1 MINSF
6 TNLLNLIKMAK
17 TKTTTTTRR
26 ATNVKPAMKTCTIT
40 GNKFEANTENF
51 YVNRNA
57 TDGLHPYHK
66 SIDNFRRT
74 TNASVDQVRKL
85 VTMIKG

>member
-17 TKTTTTTRR
+17 TKQ
-26 ATNVKPAMKTCTIT
+26 PIMKTCTIT
-40 GNKFEANTENF
+40 GNKFEANTKNF
-51 YVNRNA
+51 YVNHNA

>member
-1 MINSF
+1 MINFF
-6 TNLLNLIKMAK
+6 TNLLKSKTMAK
-17 TKTTTTTRR
+17 TKTTTRR
-26 ATNVKPAMKTCTIT
+26 TTNVKPAMKTCTIT
-40 GNKFEANTENF
+40 GNKFEANTKNF
-51 YVNRNA
+51 YVNHNA

-66 SIDNFRRT
+66 SIDNFRRS

>member
-1 MINSF
+1 MINF
-6 TNLLNLIKMAK
+6 FNNLLKSKTMAK
-17 TKTTTTTRR
+17 TKQP
-26 ATNVKPAMKTCTIT
+26 KMKTCTIT

-51 YVNRNA
+51 YVNHNA

-74 TNASVDQVRKL
+74 TNASVEQVRKL